1 MNTALRMFSACLV
14 AAGLSACDQH
24 EGPAEQMGE
33 KIDHAVEQT
42 REQLKDSADA
52 AGEKIEEAG
61 DRLREKT
68 DQ

>member
-1 MNTALRMFSACLV
+1 MNTILRTFSACLL
-14 AAGLSACDQH
+14 AAGLSACDQQQ
-24 EGPAEQMGE
+24 GPAEQTGE
-33 KIDHAVEQT
+33 KIDEALENAS
-42 REQLKDSADA
+42 EQLQESADA